1 MYNPELMQQRL
12 VDLRRQA
19 GLSQRQAGQR
29 IGISQPTLY
38 FIETGRRNPML
49 NTLDCIADFYGV
61 SLDWLCGRA
70 EENPAPAATGNGDK

>member
-19 GLSQRQAGQR
+19 GLTQVQACEK
-29 IGISQPTLY
+29 IGINQATLC
-38 FIETGRRNPML
+38 FIETGRGAPRL
-49 NTLDCIADFYGV
+49 RTLDCIADFYGV

-70 EENPAPAATGNGDK
+70 